1 MGSCVDNSRILMAAT
16 YVVEEGGLGDDLSQ
30 LPAIGAAPEWM
41 SEKAVA
47 IGHYFVASGIDVV
60 LGRPFHTAGSA
71 AVTEYLC
78 EGLEREVGARFQYI
92 ADPAEAVEAVCAHIE
107 AKRDALGINRK
118 TERKLFD
125 MKDRRELHV

>member
-16 YVVEEGGLGDDLSQ
+16 NVVEEGGLGDDLSQ

-60 LGRPFHTAGSA
+60 LGRPFHTSGSKA
-71 AVTEYLC
+71 LTEYLC
-78 EGLEREVGARFQYI
+78 EGLEREVGARFHYI
-92 ADPAEAVEAVCAHIE
+92 SDPAEAVEAVCAHIE